1 MATLQNLRE
10 DYLYEKL
17 PEGIITLDEQN
28 ILRALVGGIQDR
40 VEDIRSY
47 AKKYEVLFS
56 AEGMTNT
63 SVLVTFE
70 TGYGKVVTRS
80 LDIQDD
86 TPEEEGI
93 YLTTWA
99 ADQLGIESSQI
110 TSCVFG
116 EDLLRYVDTNTLQ
129 YLAATIG
136 AVLYQTAAQSGD
148 EALNQQKILNSYF
161 PRLKIK
167 GTAMSFD
174 ILGKLI
180 GFDDVRMT
188 PLWGRLS
195 PRVPNDIGDP
205 ANDADLKETPEYMP
219 QQQIGV
225 AYDPHVFRDGPYY
238 TWTGTVTADP
248 SSTAFYTQT
257 VNGFQP
263 WVKVLVTGSVVH
275 PAIGSSITLDGGSP
289 HTKASADA
297 GQGLMFQALGE
308 GVDFNGL
315 QVTFENWNSGTDR
328 LVSITDRLSTIKYRT
343 SYFDLALT
351 LTDQHALE
359 QFGTTTTKP
368 NADLIANPA
377 IADDGR
383 VAVSP
388 FRPWRAGR
396 RNSGAEYHD
405 FTWVSSGTSTQVS
418 ARQQATTA
426 FRESTQFKTDELQ
439 AAGQEAVQ
447 IMDEVRAATRFPRR
461 SSVGFL
467 NKDDVT
473 YAGFIEHSFMFEMSG
488 TSESEGIAASHPAPG
503 YALDARIRNAT
514 ALRIRWQT
522 EVGYRYYIKFS
533 NNVLGPYVRISEY
546 YTGDGQIA
554 EFFLLTGSGSGFDII
569 VKEYWNGTTW
579 VAVAP
584 PSPTYAIVSV
594 SFPMKSEIDPLS
606 NGTLVRFSDG
616 VFFSGTYDFDQHWY
630 RFQAVAN
637 HHSLAASGL
646 TVDAYWSPTTTEVVR
661 SDPNSTPLTQVF
673 AAFGDNSDPSI
684 DHTSYQVGTLVAS
697 WQPEFLVMLGDHNYR
712 NDAAK
717 YPNENSNFMPW
728 INDGKVIAIPGNHDL
743 DIDYGKAFYDFFK
756 MPSRYF
762 SRRIGNVEFFAIDDG
777 ILTNEQYLYP
787 DWRGQL
793 SEPARW
799 LKEAM
804 SASQAPWK
812 IVMIHHNAYSSANSG
827 HSDYDYM
834 KWPFKDW
841 GADLVLNGHVHGYE
855 HNYVQHPVRGNN
867 GIHVLTIGFGG
878 HSLISYSVGAGSY
891 GSIYRYPLTTQQ
903 KLGGA
908 TRFTVTPTTLKWDT
922 YTVDGTLRET
932 YTLTKSAPNVS
943 YQSRPEDEPG
953 VSGAYE
959 IFDEVPWRRDLV
971 GNGELVEIINR
982 TPPVVDDV
990 LVMSVSDKVAVKD
1003 QTGADY
1009 TVYGINSTVSP
1020 IRMAAEANP
1029 TDAHYTPGQIP
1040 IAYRGDYI
1048 DLLGVVVKRTDTI
1061 GFFTEAEAYG
1071 TNSFKLYH
1079 AGLVHGVFVAD
1090 PVSFNGPHHRNGLVG
1105 WMPMNEHPDDEIT
1118 VHEVALN
1125 LPVEVSITGVS
1136 QSDRVWSDERGWY
1149 LDLPSDGTVK
1159 ATVERSLSDE
1169 FSLSFWI
1176 KPGGNFSD
1184 TRVVSYDPLFID
1196 SALYGTALKFNAR
1209 TDSGTEA
1216 LVATGTI
1223 AIGEFNY
1230 VTVSK
1235 NARGYSCGIGKLAE
1249 ALTMLGTNTSEAYA
1263 QFNEAE
1269 NSAIILRA
1277 PSSVGSGSGSV
1288 ISGQPLDIM
1297 FSLDYSGS
1305 MAAERAAL
1313 IAALGTFDAA
1323 LTAAGFSTRYGFVSF
1338 GEPVA
1343 TPVMVQDLTSFA
1355 PFLAVLSAYAPG
1367 AGGTEY
1373 GSVSVSTASGA
1384 SWTPGSVRL
1393 VILFTDED
1401 DDSGPTG
1408 AFPNAGEVAQASTD
1422 LTNVGAMFF
1431 YSAQLAALGTF
1442 GPTDPYVY
1450 QNLAN
1455 GHGGSAY
1462 DLASFLLDPAE
1473 MLDDIASLAVDAAA
1487 MASSI
1492 GFHDIRIWNRAKTEI
1507 ELNKVRDYQ
1516 PKETICTYWPTNIEV
1531 AGSRDHYGLR
1541 VLDNG
1546 FIKPDVMPPSIRIN
1560 QLARVIR
1567 YDDKGRYSGENR
1579 FNEVGLGGGTPLPAT
1594 WQLGQ
1599 QFYEMNSNGTVV
1611 VSTSLGGT
1619 PFNPL
1624 WQLAGND
1631 AYINLPYS
1639 GSTATGI
1646 PGVST
1651 PYSAGGTWPP
1661 PMDFNNP
1668 AREFIWLKGDDNKV
1682 YEVNLLS
1689 TTTSAEMIGSLV
1701 VRERTDDEL
1710 VLNGAL
1716 RIVTAD
1722 PYPQHSTWATTG
1734 TAWVTFDNG
1743 TFDQRNVL
1751 IETDGTFVASY
1762 SYASKG
1768 VAILTAGTGEVKVY
1782 HPQQFRFTDQPT
1794 GAVSVLVT
1802 NGTELSCNYG
1812 GYVYQRYTG
1821 GTLATPPLYMYLT
1834 ARTVEDTATGA
1845 TAHQRWTENVDTTL
1859 YGNLQSPRVAALN
1872 ENGILEFENTGDI
1885 TPGHYRLTIET
1896 GAIGRVDDDF
1906 DGFSVVMTIDTVQ
1919 IEGRLLAGYT
1929 GADFSGED
1937 VFEFD
1942 YDGNNN
1948 QNWLLTV
1955 QFLNALTDV
1964 NRGTGR
1970 NMWIKNFKLEKIATE
1985 LYKVTIGSGPK
1996 PTLTQIQTGSYSG
2009 TNPGG
2014 WLAILNSYGTVVNMV
2029 HESNYF
2035 PANDTVMSNVPLSG
2049 MLTGNTIERR
2059 EDHYTASSTI
2069 SVLPDDAAVAMPS
2082 FGGIIVR

>member
-56 AEGMTNT
+56 AEGMVNT
-63 SVLVTFE
+63 VVLVTFE

-86 TPEEEGI
+86 TPEEEGT

-116 EDLLRYVDTNTLQ
+116 EDLLRYVDTGTLQ

-136 AVLYQTAAQSGD
+136 AVLYQTAAQAGSD
-148 EALNQQKILNSYF
+148 TLNQQKILNSYF

-205 ANDADLKETPEYMP
+205 ANDADMKETPEYMP
-219 QQQIGV
+219 QQQTGV
-225 AYDPHVFRDGPYY
+225 AYDPHIFRDGPYY
-238 TWTGTVTADP
+238 TWTGTVSADP
-248 SSTAFYTQT
+248 SSTGFYTQT

-263 WVKVLVTGSVVH
+263 WVKVVVTGSVVH

-289 HTKASADA
+289 HTKAAADA

-308 GVDFNGL
+308 GEDFNGL
-315 QVTFENWNSGTDR
+315 QVTFEDWNSGTDR
-328 LVSITDRLSTIKYRT
+328 LVSITDRLSSVKYRT
-343 SYFDLALT
+343 SYFDLAFT

-368 NADLIANPA
+368 NTDLQANPA
-377 IADDGR
+377 SADDGR

-396 RNSGAEYHD
+396 RDSAAEYHD

-426 FRESTQFKTDELQ
+426 YRESTQFNTDALQ

-447 IMDEVRAATRFPRR
+447 IMDEVRAATRFTRR

-467 NKDDVT
+467 NKDDVN
-473 YAGFIEHSFMFEMSG
+473 YAGYIGNVLLFDMSG
-488 TSESEGIAASHPAPG
+488 TSSAEGIAESHPAPE
-503 YALDARIRNAT
+503 YSVTARVRNTT
-514 ALRIRWQT
+514 ALAIPFPT
-522 EVGYRYYIKFS
+522 EPGYTYFVNFS
-533 NNVLGPYVRISEY
+533 NNLFGPYVRISDYFVGE
-546 YTGDGQIA
+546 GQDETFYAVI
-554 EFFLLTGSGSGFDII
+554 GSGSGFFN
-569 VKEYWNGTTW
+569 VKRF
-579 VAVAP
+579 
-584 PSPTYAIVSV
+584 PTGSV
-594 SFPMKSEIDPLS
+594 SQTPLTTAGHYPVYITNLSVPLETSYDPLS
-606 NGTLVRFSDG
+606 NGTIIRFSDG
-616 VFFSGTYDFDQHWY
+616 VWFNGTYDLGQHWY
-630 RFQAVAN
+630 KFEAIAN
-637 HHSLAASGL
+637 HHSIAASGL
-646 TVDAYWSPTTTEVVR
+646 QVDAYWTPTNTEVVR

-684 DHTSYQVGTLVAS
+684 DHPAYQVGTLVAS

-717 YPNENSNFMPW
+717 YPNENSNFLPW
-728 INDGKVIAIPGNHDL
+728 INDGKVVAIPGNHDL

-756 MPSRYF
+756 TPGRYY

-812 IVMIHHNAYSSANSG
+812 IVMIHHNSYSSANTG
-827 HSDYDYM
+827 HSDYDYL

-867 GIHVLTIGFGG
+867 GIHILTIGFGG

-943 YQSRPEDEPG
+943 YQNRPEDEPG

-971 GNGELVEIINR
+971 GNGELVEINNR
-982 TPPVVDDV
+982 IPPVKDDV

-1009 TVYGINSTVSP
+1009 TVYGLNSTVNP
-1020 IRMAAEANP
+1020 IRLAAEVNP
-1029 TDAHYTPGQIP
+1029 TDSQYTPGQIP
-1040 IAYRGDYI
+1040 IAYKGDYI

-1061 GFFTEAEAYG
+1061 GFFTDAETYG

-1079 AGLVHGVFVAD
+1079 AGLVGGVLVAD
-1090 PVSFNGPHHRNGLVG
+1090 PVSFYGPYNRNGLKL
-1105 WMPMNEHPDDEIT
+1105 WMPMNEHPDEGAVIHDRSVSNVETSLSGFTLRGSFANKVWDES
-1118 VHEVALN
+1118 AGWN
-1125 LPVEVSITGVS
+1125 LYVNS
-1136 QSDRVWSDERGWY
+1136 
-1149 LDLPSDGTVK
+1149 GTVSGDGIRE
-1159 ATVERSLSDE
+1159 VGPD
-1169 FSLSFWI
+1169 FSLSMWV
-1176 KPGGNFSD
+1176 KPD
-1184 TRVVSYDPLFID
+1184 VSYGTNPAILYAQGPLKIR
-1196 SALYGTALKFNAR
+1196 ANAFDDVAGVTY
-1209 TDSGTEA
+1209 TDKAGGEWVIGAWT
-1216 LVATGTI
+1216 LTP
-1223 AIGEFNY
+1223 GEFNY
-1230 VTVSK
+1230 LAVSVEGQYLRYG
-1235 NARGYSCGIGKLAE
+1235 NADRST
-1249 ALTMLGTNTSEAYA
+1249 ALTLTTGT
-1263 QFNEAE
+1263 
-1269 NSAIILRA
+1269 
-1277 PSSVGSGSGSV
+1277 
-1288 ISGQPLDIM
+1288 
-1297 FSLDYSGS
+1297 
-1305 MAAERAAL
+1305 L
-1313 IAALGTFDAA
+1313 IPNYQEFTGTH
-1323 LTAAGFSTRYGFVSF
+1323 
-1338 GEPVA
+1338 
-1343 TPVMVQDLTSFA
+1343 
-1355 PFLAVLSAYAPG
+1355 
-1367 AGGTEY
+1367 
-1373 GSVSVSTASGA
+1373 
-1384 SWTPGSVRL
+1384 
-1393 VILFTDED
+1393 TDFEI
-1401 DDSGPTG
+1401 
-1408 AFPNAGEVAQASTD
+1408 
-1422 LTNVGAMFF
+1422 NVG
-1431 YSAQLAALGTF
+1431 
-1442 GPTDPYVY
+1442 DR
-1450 QNLAN
+1450 
-1455 GHGGSAY
+1455 
-1462 DLASFLLDPAE
+1462 
-1473 MLDDIASLAVDAAA
+1473 
-1487 MASSI
+1487 
-1492 GFHDIRIWNRAKTEI
+1492 GFCISDVRVWNRAKTES
-1507 ELNKVRDYQ
+1507 ELEKVRDYQ

-1546 FIKPDVMPPSIRIN
+1546 FITPDVMPPSLRMN

-1619 PFNPL
+1619 PYNPL

-1631 AYINLPYS
+1631 AYVNLPYS

-1682 YEVNLLS
+1682 YEVNLRS

-1794 GAVSVLVT
+1794 GAVSVLVA

-1821 GTLATPPLYMYLT
+1821 GTLATPPIYMYLT

-1845 TAHQRWTENVDTTL
+1845 TAHNRWTEDSDLTL
-1859 YGNLQSPRVAALN
+1859 YGNRQSPRIAALD
-1872 ENGILEFENTGDI
+1872 ENGILEFENSGDM
-1885 TPGHYRLTIET
+1885 TPGHYRLTIES
-1896 GAIGRVDDDF
+1896 GAVGRVDDDF
-1906 DGFSVVMTIDTVQ
+1906 DGFSVVLTIDTVQ
-1919 IEGRLLAGYT
+1919 VEGRLLAGYT

-1942 YDGNNN
+1942 YTGNND

-1970 NMWIKNFKLEKIATE
+1970 NLWIKNFKLEKIATE
-1985 LYKVTIGSGPK
+1985 LYRVTIGSGPK

-2069 SVLPDDAAVAMPS
+2069 SVLPDDAAVAMPT